1 MTQDY
6 GDDVDEVNRYAEMLG
21 IPFTVRISPELKSLL
36 KPNEFLSGLGIHF
49 SDRVKTIMGT
59 LKEDLIPNR
68 SGQENS
74 VPKEGVNIPLALT
87 KGPYIKEEIIS
98 IRAEETD
105 DDGERVILLTAI
117 LE

>member
-6 GDDVDEVNRYAEMLG
+6 GDDADEVNRYAEMMG

-49 SDRVKTIMGT
+49 SDWVKTILGT
-59 LKEDLIPNR
+59 LKEDLIPNKN
-68 SGQENS
+68 GQENT
-74 VPKEGVNIPLALT
+74 VPKEGVYIPLALT
-87 KGPYIKEEIIS
+87 KGPFIKEEIIS
-98 IRAEETD
+98 VRAEETD
-105 DDGERVILLTAI
+105 DDGEKVILLTVI